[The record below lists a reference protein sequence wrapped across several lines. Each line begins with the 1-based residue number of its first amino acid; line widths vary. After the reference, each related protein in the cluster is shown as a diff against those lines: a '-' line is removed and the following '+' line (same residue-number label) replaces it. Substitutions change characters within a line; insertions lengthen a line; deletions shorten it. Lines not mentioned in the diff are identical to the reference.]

1 MNSPVKQK
9 LLSMEEFK
17 LVMKCH
23 FTIVGCSEAVVST
36 LFIDFSLQHRFREMF
51 REVATRNL

>member
-17 LVMKCH
+17 LMKCH
-23 FTIVGCSEAVVST
+23 FTIVGCSEAAVST